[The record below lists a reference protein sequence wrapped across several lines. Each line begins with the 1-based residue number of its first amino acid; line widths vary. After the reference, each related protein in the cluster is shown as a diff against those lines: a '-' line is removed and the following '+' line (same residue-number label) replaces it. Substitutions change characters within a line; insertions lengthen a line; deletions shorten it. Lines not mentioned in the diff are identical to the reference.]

1 MRQKRMAYK
10 NISERPY
17 CERESIRS
25 QTISLFAPL
34 HDRLYLDFT
43 LLSMYIFFL
52 CISTFIVISFLL
64 HLPWTSSF
72 THSVSLLPFNFY
84 FHFFSFCL
92 CTDVG
97 FSVSKTI
104 PSFLSTSHTLLD
116 FIRYYIPILH
126 HHQLY
131 PRLRLFMQQVRRQL
145 VSLRNHPTNEPDSF
159 TVVDL
164 VPTFFFSTPPLSSS
178 LSLIHPLTRTIQK
191 RYAPFLSHFY
201 PRRWVFS
208 RCFPQSHFRLLF
220 ISLSSLSCFNCLMC
234 L

>member
-1 MRQKRMAYK
+1 MNDLCDK
-10 NISERPY
+10 SEWLIKTFLKDPTVK
-17 CERESIRS
+17 EN
-25 QTISLFAPL
+25 QFDPKQFLFSHPFMTG
-34 HDRLYLDFT
+34 YT
-43 LLSMYIFFL
+43 LTSPFFL
-52 CISTFIVISFLL
+52 CISSFYVYL
-64 HLPWTSSF
+64 HLQLYLFFFIFHEHLPLPIASLCFLSTSISIF
-72 THSVSLLPFNFY
+72 FLSVCALTL
-84 FHFFSFCL
+84 
-92 CTDVG
+92 V

-201 PRRWVFS
+201 PRR
-208 RCFPQSHFRLLF
+208 
-220 ISLSSLSCFNCLMC
+220 
-234 L
+234 